1 MDINWSSFIQFQ
13 KTIGDSESE
22 NHPLSNEPTPVILI
36 IIVWAQLANIWPPK
50 KLEIRKSTTIL
61 EKAKNRFF
69 SKSARWMIFYCLV
82 SVSYSQGDIRTIEK
96 QWVMSLLTWRFRQ
109 PPVTRN
115 VSRWTRKVLL
125 WTRNVPCRTRKVPG
139 RTRNVPRWTRNV
151 LGWTRNVPH
160 WTRNVPR

>member
-50 KLEIRKSTTIL
+50 KLGIRKSTTIL

-96 QWVMSLLTWRFRQ
+96 QWVMSFLTWRFRQ
-109 PPVTRN
+109 TPLREKEFLSSKLQVYASYTALWERKRERESWN
-115 VSRWTRKVLL
+115 FGASITSRIYASYTD
-125 WTRNVPCRTRKVPG
+125 CDF
-139 RTRNVPRWTRNV
+139 
-151 LGWTRNVPH
+151 
-160 WTRNVPR
+160 

>member
-1 MDINWSSFIQFQ
+1 MDINWSSFIQVQ

-22 NHPLSNEPTPVILI
+22 NHPLSNEPTLVILI

-69 SKSARWMIFYCLV
+69 SKSARWMIFYCLD

-96 QWVMSLLTWRFRQ
+96 QWVMSFLTWRFRQ
-109 PPVTRN
+109 TPVLAEHFLSFSVNNDSTSFLSSFFTFVN
-115 VSRWTRKVLL
+115 MHLL
-125 WTRNVPCRTRKVPG
+125 RTF
-139 RTRNVPRWTRNV
+139 
-151 LGWTRNVPH
+151 
-160 WTRNVPR
+160 

>member
-22 NHPLSNEPTPVILI
+22 NHLLSNEPTPVTLI
-36 IIVWAQLANIWPPK
+36 IIVWAQLANIWPLK

-82 SVSYSQGDIRTIEK
+82 SVSYSQGDIRIIEK

-109 PPVTRN
+109 PPVYCYQIGTRICQLKFDLQ
-115 VSRWTRKVLL
+115 SWTNDLVL
-125 WTRNVPCRTRKVPG
+125 KDFS
-139 RTRNVPRWTRNV
+139 
-151 LGWTRNVPH
+151 GWGDKMKKGPFNRDKS
-160 WTRNVPR
+160 

>member
-1 MDINWSSFIQFQ
+1 MNINWSSFIQFQ
-13 KTIGDSESE
+13 KTIGDSASE

-61 EKAKNRFF
+61 KKAKNRFF

-82 SVSYSQGDIRTIEK
+82 SVSNSQGDIRTIEK

-109 PPVTRN
+109 PPVACPGICLMTGN
-115 VSRWTRKVLL
+115 ISLMTQCGKVEHNFIQL
-125 WTRNVPCRTRKVPG
+125 REIIEI
-139 RTRNVPRWTRNV
+139 
-151 LGWTRNVPH
+151 PH
-160 WTRNVPR
+160 HILIFYFSP

>member
-69 SKSARWMIFYCLV
+69 SKSARWMIFYCLD

-96 QWVMSLLTWRFRQ
+96 QWVMSFLTWRFRQ
-109 PPVTRN
+109 TPVPSGHQVKNKGSPFLGIQRN
-115 VSRWTRKVLL
+115 PGGHW
-125 WTRNVPCRTRKVPG
+125 RNPKSH
-139 RTRNVPRWTRNV
+139 
-151 LGWTRNVPH
+151 LKH
-160 WTRNVPR
+160 EA

>member
-82 SVSYSQGDIRTIEK
+82 SVSYSQGDIRTTEK

-109 PPVTRN
+109 P
-115 VSRWTRKVLL
+115 L
-125 WTRNVPCRTRKVPG
+125 
-139 RTRNVPRWTRNV
+139 VPRLLKATKQSHEEIPSLWRSEKCRLSLFGMQTYGRKIMDS
-151 LGWTRNVPH
+151 
-160 WTRNVPR
+160 